1 MRDVAIVGTAQSV
14 HARRIDDRNEVEML
28 MPVLQ
33 ELKDGLG
40 VTQADLQLLE
50 DRHQHLDLVAVV
62 DAPGV
67 DGLGR
72 PDDGH
77 VTHQTCSL

>member
-14 HARRIDDRNEVEML
+14 HARRVDDRNEVEML

-40 VTQADLQLLE
+40 VTQADLGFTSTASGPT
-50 DRHQHLDLVAVV
+50 RRSASPTSRPTG
-62 DAPGV
+62 PGRSM
-67 DGLGR
+67 R
-72 PDDGH
+72 PG
-77 VTHQTCSL
+77 